1 MQGNGNQISPYQIT
15 TAVEFNSIRN
25 NLTAHYILMNDI
37 DLSSYANFVPIG
49 SSASGQRFTGTLD
62 GYGFKVKKL
71 KISRNVA
78 YTGLFGF
85 IDNGTIKKL
94 GVIDAN
100 VNSQSSNYSGIIVG
114 QTNGNSV
121 IDQCYS
127 TGVLN
132 GQYGQGG
139 IVGWHSGGTV
149 RNSWS
154 NASVTSLGRTG
165 GLVGN
170 IVSATC
176 YIVNSFAYS
185 IINSPLYVG
194 GLIGSLG
201 GGVTSAIATN
211 SYWNTD
217 VYSTSDAGTGLTTA
231 QFADS
236 TNFSTWDSSIWGF
249 ADYPY
254 LKAFGEPQ
262 VEIPAKVETI
272 TVSSYSELISSSLT
286 SSKRKLQ
293 VVLTSTLP
301 ISQSLSKQ
309 ALAIAESTIDNIV
322 SNVQALANANVKT
335 HIISSHIEGIGS
347 SAKRIVKAT
356 RSVKS
361 VMQPFTITTE
371 IVIPVDV
378 ERHVYAVV
386 YVMENQSNVNVITN
400 KSDTSIKQNATE
412 MQVV

>member
-37 DLSSYANFVPIG
+37 DLSSYTNFVPIG

-62 GYGFKVKKL
+62 GNGFKVKKL

-114 QTNGNSV
+114 QTNGNSL
-121 IDQCYS
+121 IEQCYS

-149 RNSWS
+149 SNSWS

-185 IINSPLYVG
+185 IINSPLYAG

-201 GGVTSAIATN
+201 AGATSAIATN

-217 VYSTSDAGTGLTTA
+217 VYPTSDAGTGLTTA

-236 TNFSTWDSSIWGF
+236 TNFSTWDSNIWGF

-254 LKAFGEPQ
+254 LKAFGVPSL
-262 VEIPAKVETI
+262 PAKKQTVTI
-272 TVSSYSELISSSLT
+272 SSYSGLVLSSLT

-347 SAKRIVKAT
+347 TTQRIVKAT
-356 RSVKS
+356 RSVES

-371 IVIPVDV
+371 IVIPVNV
-378 ERHVYAVV
+378 ERPVYAVV
-386 YVMENQSNVNVITN
+386 SVMENQSSVNMITN
-400 KSDTSIKQNATE
+400 KSDTTIKENATE